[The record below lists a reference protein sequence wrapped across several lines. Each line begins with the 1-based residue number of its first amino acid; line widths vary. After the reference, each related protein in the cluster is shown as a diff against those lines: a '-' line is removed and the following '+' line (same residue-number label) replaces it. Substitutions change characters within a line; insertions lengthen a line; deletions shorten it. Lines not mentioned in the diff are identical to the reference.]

1 MMNKLLIIILAFLFY
16 SKLDCM
22 ARSNLKL
29 EVISKQFYGYVY
41 RNEGVCRIYNVKF
54 KMSGTNKAPQPM
66 LVYGDLSDEFIEKS
80 GYYFLNNQRLRN
92 RKDTVYFSSNS
103 SFIFS
108 KYVCISNT
116 KTSPINFEYVFM
128 TPNDFLNEDFKFI
141 IEYELA
147 KTIFRMKRSK
157 SNTSLMKIDSEEK
170 RAISYNA
177 ILQHKKDFY
186 IDVLSCSVEF

>member
-41 RNEGVCRIYNVKF
+41 RNEGLCRIYNVEF
-54 KMSGTNKAPQPM
+54 KISGTNKTSQPM

>member
-54 KMSGTNKAPQPM
+54 KMSGTKKTPQPM

-116 KTSPINFEYVFM
+116 KTSPLNFEYVFM

>member
-29 EVISKQFYGYVY
+29 EVISMQFYGYVY

-54 KMSGTNKAPQPM
+54 KMSGTNKTPQPM

>member
-41 RNEGVCRIYNVKF
+41 RNEGLCRIYNVKF
-54 KMSGTNKAPQPM
+54 KMSGTNKTPQPM